1 MRVRANELANLC
13 AIFPSLRA
21 GRLSRPDL
29 ETYVQRSLLIDSR
42 STAIEIVDA
51 SIQSGLLSLV
61 GNDCVLTQP
70 GKELAKRHNQMNVVV
85 SPAAKEHILK
95 SVYLNPALSGGHCSD
110 FLLRLSVDMVRETFV
125 YHRSETDDYEVLIAL
140 RMLSSV
146 GFLDVDPDIAI
157 VRKEYVGLANTVLL
171 KMRSGHREASDE
183 KDDELNEVGR
193 VAEERAMEDER
204 KRLRT
209 AGYSELAELVQ
220 RISLVDRSAGYDVL
234 SYTGAGRDPTQK
246 MHIEVKGTRSQEIG
260 FVWTRN
266 ERYVANSLRK
276 AYWIYVYTN
285 VDISAPSANGP
296 VCINDPIQAL
306 GRLGYFQEPLDV
318 YVAKPAR
325 SRNVRPRR
333 Q

>member
-1 MRVRANELANLC
+1 MRVRASELANLC

-21 GRLSRPDL
+21 GRISRPDL
-29 ETYVQRSLLIDSR
+29 ETYVQRSLLIDAR

-61 GNDCVLTQP
+61 GDDCVLTQP
-70 GKELAKRHNQMNVVV
+70 GKELAKRHNQMDVVV

-125 YHRSETDDYEVLIAL
+125 YHRSEADDYEVLSAL

-146 GFLDVDPDIAI
+146 GFLDVDLDIAI
-157 VRKEYVGLANTVLL
+157 VRKKYVSLANTVLL
-171 KMRSGHREASDE
+171 KVRSGRREVSDE
-183 KDDELNEVGR
+183 KDDELNEVGK
-193 VAEERAMEDER
+193 VAEEKAVEDEKR
-204 KRLRT
+204 RLRT
-209 AGYSELAELVQ
+209 AGYAELAELVQ

-234 SYTGAGRDPTQK
+234 SYTGGGRDPAEK
-246 MHIEVKGTRSQEIG
+246 IHIEVKGTRGEEIG

-266 ERYVANSLRK
+266 ERYMANNLRK

-285 VDISAPSANGP
+285 VDISAPSASGP

-306 GRLGYFQEPLDV
+306 GRLGFVQEPLDV

-325 SRNVRPRR
+325 SRKKRAAR
-333 Q
+333 